1 MPTGDNP
8 LSVEDQVIAPVLTAS
23 LVYDDARQAI
33 RWLVDIL
40 GFRIATFYETPNGDV
55 AFAELVWRT
64 GLVATLGFNR
74 ATSDGWSSTSSVAF
88 PVNL

>member
-1 MPTGDNP
+1 MPTGDNF

-40 GFRIATFYETPNGDV
+40 GFRIATFYETPNGGCGIRG
-55 AFAELVWRT
+55 ARLENGPRIRF
-64 GLVATLGFNR
+64 R
-74 ATSDGWSSTSSVAF
+74 AAAQ
-88 PVNL
+88 